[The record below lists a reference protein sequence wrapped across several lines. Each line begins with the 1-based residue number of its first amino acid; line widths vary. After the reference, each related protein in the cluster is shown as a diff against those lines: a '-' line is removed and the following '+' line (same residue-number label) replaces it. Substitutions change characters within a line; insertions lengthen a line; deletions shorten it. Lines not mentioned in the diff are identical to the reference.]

1 MSTAELDAAPR
12 TGRTAWLRVHIES
25 PSCETRVRVHRWDRH
40 TAADVRRT
48 HLAYLREYIAA
59 DVDAQYPQPV
69 HAISYTVAEDYVR
82 ILRTDGQITTLTF
95 HDSEP
100 IEPVT
105 THIVGNGERSEA
117 RMLDLSPP

>member
-1 MSTAELDAAPR
+1 MSTAEQPAC
-12 TGRTAWLRVHIES
+12 TAWLRVHIES
-25 PSCETRVRVHRWDRH
+25 PGGETRVRVHRWDRH

-48 HLAYLREYIAA
+48 HLAYLREYITA

-69 HAISYTVAEDYVR
+69 HVNGYTIAEDYVR

-100 IEPVT
+100 VEPGITHT
-105 THIVGNGERSEA
+105 TTNGA
-117 RMLDLSPP
+117 RPEPSTLNLALL